1 MGDKKKKPNN
11 KPKPA
16 PKNAAMIAKIKEMQE
31 LKRQEEEKIR
41 LEEEKIRKEEEEEL
55 KKEEEENKRKEVE
68 RLEKAR
74 KKEEEI
80 AKQKREGRYM
90 TKAQKKKWE
99 QKRARAVITSSV
111 ALDTDKSKEEEVIT
125 EAQEKEIKIK
135 ESVKIDENI
144 RSPICCVLGHVDTGK
159 TKILDYIRKTNIQ
172 DKEVGGITQQ
182 IGASYFPIENIRQ
195 KTKDIEG
202 RFDIDY
208 NIPGIL
214 MIDTP
219 GHESF
224 SNLRHRGSSLC
235 DIAILIVDIVHGLEK
250 QTIESIKILKEKNI
264 PFIVALNKIDRI
276 YDWQPIKDAPIHK
289 TIKQQN
295 KHSIEELESR
305 ILGIKTELA
314 EQGLN
319 TQEYMK
325 NKQLKQVY
333 SLVPVS
339 AITGEGI
346 PDLLALMVFLTQ
358 KWMTKKLTISEE
370 LECSVMEVKTEEGLG
385 TTLDVILSD
394 GILHEGDK
402 IIMASLNGPVVT
414 NIRSLL
420 TPKPMKEMRVK
431 NEYINHKMIKAS
443 MGLKIVANDL
453 ENIVAGSSVIRIDKD
468 DTNNIIEQ
476 KKEQIMQD
484 VNQILDSKNFK
495 DEGVYVKAST
505 LGSLEAFLTL
515 LKQEKIPV
523 SGASIGPIFKKD
535 LMRASRA
542 LINDKREYSV
552 ILVFNMKISSEME
565 QTAKKDGVHLITGEI
580 VYNIVDSFKKYYK
593 DIKEVKKESNK
604 DTAIFPCVLQMMGK
618 KFVFNRKNPFVFGVT
633 VNAGKLKLG
642 TPLIVPDTK
651 IVLGKVTSIEKEH
664 KKIDIAEVGSE
675 VCIKVDTDDPSVTM
689 DRHFSNDSQLMS
701 NINRE
706 SIDCLKEHYKDEMS
720 RNDWMLVRE
729 VKKVL
734 EIN

>member
-16 PKNAAMIAKIKEMQE
+16 PKNAAMIAKIKQMQE
-31 LKRQEEEKIR
+31 LKRQEEERIR
-41 LEEEKIRKEEEEEL
+41 LEEERIRKEEEEEL
-55 KKEEEENKRKEVE
+55 IKEEEENKRKEVE
-68 RLEKAR
+68 RLERAR

-111 ALDTDKSKEEEVIT
+111 ALDKSKEEEVIT

-276 YDWQPIKDAPIHK
+276 YDWQPIKDAHIHK

-565 QTAKKDGVHLITGEI
+565 QIAKKDGVHLITGEI

-675 VCIKVDTDDPSVTM
+675 VCIKVDTDDSSVTI

-720 RNDWMLVRE
+720 RDDWMLVIE
-729 VKKVL
+729 MKKVL

>member
-111 ALDTDKSKEEEVIT
+111 ALDKSKEEEVIT

-720 RNDWMLVRE
+720 RNDWMLVIE
-729 VKKVL
+729 MKKVL

>member
-1 MGDKKKKPNN
+1 
-11 KPKPA
+11 
-16 PKNAAMIAKIKEMQE
+16 
-31 LKRQEEEKIR
+31 
-41 LEEEKIRKEEEEEL
+41 
-55 KKEEEENKRKEVE
+55 
-68 RLEKAR
+68 
-74 KKEEEI
+74 
-80 AKQKREGRYM
+80 
-90 TKAQKKKWE
+90 
-99 QKRARAVITSSV
+99 
-111 ALDTDKSKEEEVIT
+111 
-125 EAQEKEIKIK
+125 
-135 ESVKIDENI
+135 
-144 RSPICCVLGHVDTGK
+144 
-159 TKILDYIRKTNIQ
+159 
-172 DKEVGGITQQ
+172 
-182 IGASYFPIENIRQ
+182 
-195 KTKDIEG
+195 
-202 RFDIDY
+202 
-208 NIPGIL
+208 
-214 MIDTP
+214 
-219 GHESF
+219 
-224 SNLRHRGSSLC
+224 
-235 DIAILIVDIVHGLEK
+235 
-250 QTIESIKILKEKNI
+250 
-264 PFIVALNKIDRI
+264 
-276 YDWQPIKDAPIHK
+276 
-289 TIKQQN
+289 
-295 KHSIEELESR
+295 
-305 ILGIKTELA
+305 
-314 EQGLN
+314 
-319 TQEYMK
+319 
-325 NKQLKQVY
+325 
-333 SLVPVS
+333 
-339 AITGEGI
+339 
-346 PDLLALMVFLTQ
+346 
-358 KWMTKKLTISEE
+358 
-370 LECSVMEVKTEEGLG
+370 
-385 TTLDVILSD
+385 
-394 GILHEGDK
+394 
-402 IIMASLNGPVVT
+402 
-414 NIRSLL
+414 
-420 TPKPMKEMRVK
+420 MKEMRVK

-565 QTAKKDGVHLITGEI
+565 QIAKKDGVHLITGEI

-675 VCIKVDTDDPSVTM
+675 VCIKVDTDDSSVTI

-720 RNDWMLVRE
+720 RDDWMLVIE
-729 VKKVL
+729 MKKVL

>member
-720 RNDWMLVRE
+720 RNDWMLVIE
-729 VKKVL
+729 MKKVL

>member
-111 ALDTDKSKEEEVIT
+111 ALDKSKEEEVIT

-675 VCIKVDTDDPSVTM
+675 VCIKVDTDDSSVTM

-720 RNDWMLVRE
+720 RNDWMLVIE
-729 VKKVL
+729 MKKVL

>member
-675 VCIKVDTDDPSVTM
+675 VCIKVDTDDSSVTM

-720 RNDWMLVRE
+720 RNDWMLVIE
-729 VKKVL
+729 MKKVL